1 VVSTTATLPGPAS
14 PHISVPRS
22 HPIHGERERE
32 EKESREAIA
41 RVRRE
46 RGREIRKVGGKIR
59 NTRVVARCLTLKSSR
74 RVIRRAAPW
83 VALDKQRDAHAP
95 GPC

>member
-1 VVSTTATLPGPAS
+1 MA
-14 PHISVPRS
+14 
-22 HPIHGERERE
+22 RERE
-32 EKESREAIA
+32 ERESREAIA